1 MKDIFKGGYDMST
14 MFENFDIWRPD
25 DEFIIY
31 VKDREVKHEE
41 RWVVVSLSED
51 EGKQL
56 YEYLKEF
63 FE

>member
-1 MKDIFKGGYDMST
+1 MGT
-14 MFENFDIWRPD
+14 MFENFGVRRSD
-25 DEFIIY
+25 DEFLIY

-41 RWVVVSLSED
+41 RWVVASLSED

>member
-1 MKDIFKGGYDMST
+1 MKNKFEGGYDMNT

-25 DEFIIY
+25 DEFIIC
-31 VKDREVKHEE
+31 VKDREIKHEE
-41 RWVVVSLSED
+41 RWVVVSLSEY